1 MTSKSEVMIF
11 DRITQLGDEAE
22 KKASAS
28 ASLKFL
34 TTFLTIC
41 LQHAPYKIAKSLLAS
56 PFPSSF
62 FFAQVASSLPQH
74 VHFVSFNC
82 CMLCLGAIGALAAPT
97 IVYDGRAPL
106 NYTGASRIRCTTL
119 YVVRG
124 GGKNPSDFVSFSNT
138 PSPTSLWSPN
148 SKDPIEQTVAV
159 KVDNS
164 SVFVPGDDPANSQFG
179 FRRTEILAQN
189 KDTTS
194 MESGTTV
201 FHLSVMKDPSKPLNT
216 SHEYQFSFL
225 ETSDGNHVFSMS
237 TGTPFSVPA
246 ASPLPGAG
254 ANSIRILSRS
264 NKALFTVPFAD
275 NCWNNLAVQVNW
287 NGPTLAVFSSQGA
300 RPLKAVTAVEPN
312 DGQPLGSA
320 GRGEFHFGV
329 LKACARYT

>member
-1 MTSKSEVMIF
+1 MFIS
-11 DRITQLGDEAE
+11 
-22 KKASAS
+22 
-28 ASLKFL
+28 
-34 TTFLTIC
+34 
-41 LQHAPYKIAKSLLAS
+41 Y
-56 PFPSSF
+56 PSTAAC
-62 FFAQVASSLPQH
+62 FA
-74 VHFVSFNC
+74 
-82 CMLCLGAIGALAAPT
+82 LGAIGALAAPT

-106 NYTGASRIRCTTL
+106 NYTGASL
-119 YVVRG
+119 DSSAPPYSVFVVRG